1 MTAKLTNHKPT
12 DWKNHPIVEALQR
25 KDPFLWF
32 NPYLEEAALLDE
44 TVFTKADL
52 DDAEDRLERFRPFFM
67 KAFPETIELGGLIE
81 SPLVQV
87 EKFRDQLASA
97 CEGFPKSL
105 WIKCDSHLPISGSIK
120 ARGGFYEVLKHAED
134 LAKAAGL
141 LNDYDDYSI
150 FASDTFKN
158 FFSQYTIA
166 VGSTGNLGLSIGI
179 MSAVL
184 GFKVKVHMSSD
195 AKAWKK
201 AMLRR
206 YGAEVFEYAEDYSAA
221 VAAGRKI
228 SDDDPMSYFVDDEH
242 SRALFLGYTVAARRL
257 KVQLEAAQ
265 IEVSPEKPLYVYLPC
280 GVGGGPGGVAY
291 GLKTLYGD
299 SVHCFFAE
307 PTHSPCM
314 MLGISTQ
321 THEGLC
327 VQDFDLDNVTL
338 ADGLAVGRA
347 SGLVSRLMT
356 ERLDGL
362 FTVEDQQLLK
372 WLRLLYAA
380 EGLKLEPSALAGTGG
395 PLMLASDPGC
405 KQFLIESQQ
414 RDGFVNGTHILWATG
429 GNMVPEADF
438 KVWLT
443 D

>member
-1 MTAKLTNHKPT
+1 MTTDLRSYKPN
-12 DWKNHPIVEALQR
+12 DWLNHPIVEALRR
-25 KDPFLWF
+25 KEPFLWF
-32 NPYLEEAALLDE
+32 NPYLEKAERLE
-44 TVFTKADL
+44 ESVFTKEDL

-67 KAFPETIELGGLIE
+67 KAFPETVSLGGLIE
-81 SPLVQV
+81 SPLVEV
-87 EKFRDQLASA
+87 PMFREQLAA
-97 CEGFPKSL
+97 GCEGFPKNL

-134 LAKAAGL
+134 LALAAGL
-141 LNDYDDYSI
+141 LKAGEDYSI
-150 FASDTFKN
+150 FASAAFKE

-201 AMLRR
+201 AMLRS
-206 YGAEVFEYAEDYSAA
+206 YGAEVFEYVEDYSAA

-257 KVQLEAAQ
+257 KAQLEAEK

-291 GLKTLYGD
+291 GLKTIYGD

-356 ERLDGL
+356 DRLDGL
-362 FTVEDQQLLK
+362 FTVADQQLLI
-372 WLRLLYAA
+372 WLRQLYEA

-395 PLMLASDPGC
+395 PLLLASDPVC
-405 KQFLIESQQ
+405 RQFMVESQQ
-414 RDGFVNGTHILWATG
+414 RDGFANGTHILWATG

-438 KVWLT
+438 KVWLAE
-443 D
+443 